1 MLTCPSCGQE
11 NPEGFRFCGACAAPL
26 DQEQTGLREERKV
39 VTVLFCDLVGSTAQA
54 ERLDPEDVRALLS
67 RYHERVRAELE
78 RRGGTVEKFIGD
90 AVMALFGA
98 PAAHEDDP
106 ERAVRA
112 ALAVRAWAGEE
123 SDLQVRIGITTGEAL
138 VVLANRPERGEG
150 MAAGDVV
157 NTAARLQ
164 AAAPVD
170 GILVDDTTF
179 RATERVIEY
188 APAEPVDAKGKQ
200 QPVAAWEA
208 IQARSRFGVDVRQ
221 IGTTALVGRER
232 ERTVLTEALARVKEE
247 RSPQLVTLVGVPGIG
262 KSRLVWELFG
272 HIEAGSELVTWRQGR
287 SLPYGEGVAFWALG
301 EIIKAQAGILE
312 TDAEADA
319 AGKLELAV
327 RTLVADDRDAAWVER
342 HLRPLVGLES
352 GAGTSGDRGEAFAAW
367 RRFLEALADRRPLV
381 LVFEDLQF
389 ADDGLLDFVD
399 HLVDWATGVALLVVA
414 TARPELLARRASW
427 GGGKP
432 NASTISL
439 SPLSDDETATLVHAF
454 LDRSVLDAGLQQTL
468 VERAGGNPLYAEEFA
483 RLVATGREP
492 AVLPETVQGIVAAR
506 LDLLPI
512 EEKRLLHDAS
522 VVGKVFWL
530 GTLAEMNAT
539 DRGLLEQ
546 RLHAL
551 ERKEFLRRERAPS
564 VAGETEYAF
573 RHILVRDVAYGQIP
587 RADRAERHRLTAEWI
602 ESLGRPEDHAEML
615 AHHYLSALELAAATG
630 AETTRFVERARAALR
645 DAGDRAL
652 ALHAHPSA
660 VRFYER
666 AIELWPEDD
675 AELPELLFSF
685 GRALANAGDT
695 RGDEALQRA
704 RDALIA
710 AGNGA
715 RAAEACALLAELLWY
730 RGQREGMTRHLKRAR
745 QLVAAEAPSP
755 SKAWVLAQAS
765 RYLMLTGER
774 EVAIQVG
781 SEALAMADA
790 LSLDEVRV
798 HVLNNIG
805 TSRCFNLDFGGIED
819 LERSIEIAKAINSP
833 DLGRAY
839 NNLSTVL
846 ALLGHVERSREL
858 RCQAAKTAEKFGNR
872 RQARFSWAVVFYD
885 EYSLGNWHNFVT
897 QALAFLE
904 ESERLGGSYHDAFF
918 LSTLAV
924 IAAARGQDTEALAG
938 AQRALVLAREVGDP
952 QVLLPVL
959 AQVAFIEAEVGTLDA
974 ARSHALELLG
984 APAGARLASNMDPTK
999 LEFSLTLAASGLG
1012 IEPELRAL
1020 AEAAPAEVLWARQ
1033 LLALLDGE
1041 YVAAA
1046 ETFGAM
1052 ELRPLEA
1059 HARLRAAEQLRSE
1072 GRHAEADEQLERAL
1086 AFWRSVGATRYVR
1099 RGEALLAASA

>member
-11 NPEGFRFCGACAAPL
+11 NPEGFRFCGACATSLELEAPKR
-26 DQEQTGLREERKV
+26 REERKV
-39 VTVLFCDLVGSTAQA
+39 LTVLFCDLVGSTAQA

-138 VVLANRPERGEG
+138 VALNTRPELGEG

-164 AAAPVD
+164 AAAQVD

-200 QPVAAWEA
+200 QPVAAWEV

-301 EIIKAQAGILE
+301 EIVKAQAGILE

-319 AGKLELAV
+319 AAKLGRAA
-327 RTLVADDRDAAWVER
+327 RTLVADDREAAWVER

-352 GAGTSGDRGEAFAAW
+352 GADPGGDRGEAFAAW
-367 RRFLEALADRRPLV
+367 RRFLEALGEQRPLV
-381 LVFEDLQF
+381 LVFEDLHF

-399 HLVDWATGVALLVVA
+399 HLADWASGVPLLIVG
-414 TARPELLARRASW
+414 TARPELLTRRPAW

-432 NASTISL
+432 NAVTISL
-439 SPLSDDETATLVHAF
+439 SPLSDDETASLVRS
-454 LDRSVLDAGLQQTL
+454 LLERSVLDVELQQTL
-468 VERAGGNPLYAEEFA
+468 LERAGGNPLYAEEFA
-483 RLVATGREP
+483 RLVTAGREP
-492 AVLPETVQGIVAAR
+492 AELPETVQGIVAAR
-506 LDLLPI
+506 LDLLLI
-512 EEKRLLHDAS
+512 DEKRLVQDAS

-530 GTLAEMNAT
+530 GALASMDGS
-539 DRGLLEQ
+539 DRRTLEQ

-551 ERKEFLRRERAPS
+551 ERQEFLRRERAPS

-587 RADRAERHRLTAEWI
+587 RAERVEKHRLAAEWI

-615 AHHYLSALELAAATG
+615 AHHYLTALELAAATG

-660 VRFYER
+660 IRFYEG
-666 AIELWPEDD
+666 AIELWPEYD
-675 AELPELLFSF
+675 AELPELLLSF
-685 GRALANAGDT
+685 GRALATAGDE
-695 RGDEALQRA
+695 RADGALQRG

-710 AGNGA
+710 VGAGA
-715 RAAEACALLAELLWY
+715 RAAEACALLAELWWH
-730 RGQREGMTRHLKRAR
+730 RGRRERSSQHLEQAR
-745 QLVAAEAPSP
+745 RLVDAEGASS
-755 SKAWVLAQAS
+755 SKAWVLSQVS
-765 RYLMLTGER
+765 RYLMLAGENESAVR
-774 EVAIQVG
+774 VG
-781 SEALAMADA
+781 REALAMAEVLA
-790 LSLDEVRV
+790 LDEVRA

-805 TSRCFNLDFGGIED
+805 SARCSAGDFGGIDD
-819 LERSIEIAKAINSP
+819 LERSVEIANAINSP

-839 NNLSTVL
+839 SNLAVSL
-846 ALLGHVERSREL
+846 WHLGHIRRSFEGRYDGI
-858 RCQAAKTAEKFGNR
+858 QAAERFGNR
-872 RQARFSWAVVFYD
+872 NLARFSAAALSMS
-885 EYSLGNWHNFVT
+885 ECALGNWD
-897 QALAFLE
+897 QYLAKARSFLE
-904 ESERLGGSYHDAFF
+904 ESERLGGSYLDAN
-918 LSTLAV
+918 LCSALAV
-924 IAAARGQDTEALAG
+924 IAAARGEDADALAT
-938 AQRALVLAREVGDP
+938 AQRALELAREVGGP
-952 QVLLPVL
+952 QVVCPVL
-959 AQVAFIEAEVGTLDA
+959 AEVALVEVELGKLDA
-974 ARSHALELLG
+974 ARSHAVECLG
-984 APAGARLASNMDPTK
+984 GGSYVYAGQDPESSLA
-999 LEFSLTLAASGLG
+999 LVASQLG
-1012 IEPELRAL
+1012 IERQLRTI
-1020 AEAAPAEVLWARQ
+1020 AEAAPAEDRWAPPMR
-1033 LLALLDGE
+1033 ALLDGE
-1041 YVAAA
+1041 YLAAA
-1046 ETFGAM
+1046 EMYGEM
-1052 ELRPLEA
+1052 GLRPLEA
-1059 HARLRAAEQLRSE
+1059 HARLRAAEQLRAE
-1072 GRHAEADEQLERAL
+1072 GRPAEADEQLDRAL

-1099 RGEALLAASA
+1099 RGEASLAASA